1 MPGLNTFWWLS
12 YFLILSVDIR
22 WFKGFLI
29 KLGEFFVFGCGNSN
43 CWNWINT
50 HIVSNVNNGIV
61 LPAQHHHVA
70 HWILFT
76 FLIEKGR
83 GVWSYF
89 FLFYSFI
96 LVVVDWLLIF
106 NFLLL
111 LLILRLL
118 NKNMIWI
125 LLSYFVLVL

>member
-1 MPGLNTFWWLS
+1 LA
-12 YFLILSVDIR
+12 
-22 WFKGFLI
+22 
-29 KLGEFFVFGCGNSN
+29 
-43 CWNWINT
+43 
-50 HIVSNVNNGIV
+50 
-61 LPAQHHHVA
+61 AQYHHVA
-70 HWILFT
+70 HWILFA

-96 LVVVDWLLIF
+96 LVVVNWLLIF
-106 NFLLL
+106 DFLLLL

-125 LLSYFVLVL
+125 LLSYIVLVL